1 MCTITIKR
9 DKGRKERNNLEENKR
24 TNIPVF
30 AEVLLIRR
38 DRWLNLSRPKARL
51 YGGIK
56 GVVREVEREETGRR
70 GESTEA
76 TESKVKKQN
85 YKIN

>member
-51 YGGIK
+51 YGGIR
-56 GVVREVEREETGRR
+56 GGEGGGEGGDGEEG
-70 GESTEA
+70 GIDGGNGIEG
-76 TESKVKKQN
+76 KKT
-85 YKIN
+85 KL